1 MCPERQANTRT
12 GGHANTRTGGHADAR
27 TRGRIGSLVRLFARP
42 LCLCA
47 LLAGCSGGGKT
58 PLVIYSPH
66 GRDLLTLFEQRFET
80 EHPTVDVRWLDMGSQ
95 EALDRVR
102 SERAN
107 PQADVWF
114 GGPASLF
121 ATAARESLLAPMGGE
136 STYWLSVYRTPAVI
150 AYNRDIVPDSAAPR
164 DWEDVLAPRWKDR
177 VLIRDPMA
185 SGTMRAIWGMVLERS
200 LAATGDTGRAAAW
213 LRRLDGQTREY
224 VLNPALLTEKLV
236 RQEGWITLWD
246 LPDLQITI
254 RKGRHLGYVF
264 PSSGT
269 PVIDDAIAVVRGARR
284 DSLARVFV
292 AWARTQKMQLVAA
305 REVYRLPARTDLPED
320 SLPAWVREVE
330 GKMKAEPMDWQ
341 RLDRQ
346 GAAWMGYWDQHIRG
360 TGKGRS

>member
-1 MCPERQANTRT
+1 MVISVRRCAGAPVRFGAPVRRCV
-12 GGHANTRTGGHADAR
+12 GA
-27 TRGRIGSLVRLFARP
+27 LVRASVR
-42 LCLCA
+42 LCVCA
-47 LLAGCSGGGKT
+47 SVVGCGGGGKV

-66 GRDLLTLFEQRFET
+66 GRDLLALFERSFET

-95 EALDRVR
+95 EVLDRVR

-121 ATAARESLLAPMGGE
+121 ATAARESLLAPLGGD

-150 AYNRDIVPDSAAPR
+150 AYNRDVVPDSAAPR
-164 DWEDVLAPRWKDR
+164 DWEDVLALRWKDR
-177 VLIRDPMA
+177 LLIRDPMA

-200 LAATGDTGRAAAW
+200 LAATGDTGQAAAW

-292 AWARTQKMQLVAA
+292 AWARSPKMQLVAA

-330 GKMKAEPMDWQ
+330 GKMKVEPMDWQ

>member
-1 MCPERQANTRT
+1 MMSRLSCAP
-12 GGHANTRTGGHADAR
+12 
-27 TRGRIGSLVRLFARP
+27 VR

-47 LLAGCSGGGKT
+47 LLGGCAGGGKT

-66 GRDLLTLFEQRFET
+66 GRDLLTLVERRFEA
-80 EHPTVDVRWLDMGSQ
+80 EHPGVDVRWLDMGSQ
-95 EALDRVR
+95 EVLDRLR
-102 SERAN
+102 SERVN

-121 ATAARESLLAPMGGE
+121 ITAARESLLARTDGD
-136 STYWLSVYRTPAVI
+136 TTLWRSVYRTPAVI
-150 AYNRDIVPDSAAPR
+150 AYNRDAVADSLAPR
-164 DWEDVLAPRWKDR
+164 DWDDVLAPRWRDR

-185 SGTMRAIWGMVLERS
+185 SGTMRAIWGMVYERS
-200 LAATGDTGRAAAW
+200 LARTGDTSEAAAW

-254 RKGRHLGYVF
+254 RRGRRLGYVF
-264 PSSGT
+264 PASGT

-284 DSLARVFV
+284 ADLAREF
-292 AWARTQKMQLVAA
+292 ARWVRSPAMQLVAA
-305 REVYRLPARTDLPED
+305 REAYRLPARTDLPAD

-330 GKMKAEPMDWQ
+330 AALRPAPMDWAL
-341 RLDRQ
+341 LDAR
-346 GAAWMGYWDQHIRG
+346 GAEWMTYWDRHIRG
-360 TGKGRS
+360 TGKGGS